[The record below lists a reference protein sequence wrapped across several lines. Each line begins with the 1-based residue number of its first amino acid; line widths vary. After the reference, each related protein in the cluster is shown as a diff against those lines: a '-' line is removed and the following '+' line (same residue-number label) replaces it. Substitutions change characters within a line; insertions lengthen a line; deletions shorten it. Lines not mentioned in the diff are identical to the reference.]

1 MDNGSESKESVKEN
15 NIASDAASQAERNF
29 DLNAEVNDSEDAKA
43 AAAPAA
49 TTAAAAPS
57 AATAAAA
64 PAAATAAAPSLSAEP
79 AAETNHEEYPG
90 WSLSE
95 MDKMAIDPLK
105 LAQLSTRLDE
115 EEEDYDEEG

>member
-15 NIASDAASQAERNF
+15 NRVSDATNQPERNF

-49 TTAAAAPS
+49 AATTTTTTTTTSAPS
-57 AATAAAA
+57 
-64 PAAATAAAPSLSAEP
+64 SSVEP

-95 MDKMAIDPLK
+95 MDKMVIDPLQ
-105 LAQLSTRLDE
+105 LAQLSKRLDE